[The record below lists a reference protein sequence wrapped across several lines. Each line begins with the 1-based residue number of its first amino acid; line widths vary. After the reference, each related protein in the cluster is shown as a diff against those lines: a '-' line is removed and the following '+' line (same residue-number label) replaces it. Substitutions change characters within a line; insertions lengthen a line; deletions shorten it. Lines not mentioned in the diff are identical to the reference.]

1 MSILAH
7 QRNGQG
13 QPLVVVHGLFGSASN
28 WRNVALKL
36 EQDFAVWSVDLRN
49 HGNSFHR
56 QGMSYAQQA
65 EDLLRWLDNIGLDK
79 VSLLGHSMGG
89 KVVMEFALRY
99 PSRVEK
105 LIIVDIAPIKYA
117 PSHHEIIASLIE
129 LKAQEPWH
137 DRRQADQLLNE
148 FLGAEAIQTRLFLLT
163 NLRRTDDG
171 LRLRVGIKEIAED
184 YAAILNAPFAVME
197 GKTFAGPSL
206 AIRGS
211 QSDYVP
217 DSALPVL
224 KQAFPAIEM
233 VDLDGGHWLHAEQAE
248 AFTAA
253 VRDFLK
259 QVS

>member
-1 MSILAH
+1 MSVLAH

-28 WRNVALKL
+28 WRTVALKL
-36 EQDFAVWSVDLRN
+36 EKDYAVWSVDLRN

-65 EDLLRWLDNIGLDK
+65 DDLLRWLDNVGLDK

-105 LIIVDIAPIKYA
+105 LIVVDIAPIQYT
-117 PSHHEIIASLIE
+117 PSHNEIIASLIE

-137 DRRQADQLLNE
+137 DRRQADQLLTD
-148 FLGAEAIQTRLFLLT
+148 FLGEEAIQTRLFLLT
-163 NLRRTDDG
+163 NLRRTEDG

-184 YAAILNAPFAVME
+184 YAAILDAPAAVAE

-206 AIRGS
+206 AIRGT

-217 DSALPVL
+217 DSSLPVF
-224 KQAFPAIEM
+224 KQFFPAITQ

-248 AFTAA
+248 AFIAA
-253 VRDFLK
+253 VSDFLK
-259 QVS
+259 QAS

>member
-28 WRNVALKL
+28 WRNVALKW
-36 EQDFAVWSVDLRN
+36 ESDFAIWGVDLRN

-65 EDLLRWLDNIGLDK
+65 EDLLSWLDNAGLDK
-79 VSLLGHSMGG
+79 VCLLGHSMGG

-117 PSHHEIIASLIE
+117 ASHKEIIASLID
-129 LKAQEPWH
+129 LKAKEPWH

-148 FLGAEAIQTRLFLLT
+148 HLGEEAIQTRLFLLT
-163 NLRRTDDG
+163 NLRRTADG
-171 LRLRVGIKEIAED
+171 LRLRLGIEEID
-184 YAAILNAPFAVME
+184 DGYTSILGAPESIEA
-197 GKTFAGPSL
+197 GKTFAGPTL
-206 AIRGS
+206 VIRGTH
-211 QSDYVP
+211 SDYVP
-217 DSALPVL
+217 DTALPIF
-224 KQAFPAIEM
+224 KQAFPEFEL
-233 VDLDGGHWLHAEQAE
+233 VDLEGGHWLHAEQTD
-248 AFTAA
+248 AFAAA
-253 VRDFLK
+253 VSHFIK
-259 QVS
+259 